1 MKVFE
6 YDENQI
12 KDLQKKS
19 KIGTAICAVAGFL
32 VCLILFLVHSRSN
45 TIIILPIVC
54 IIAAATVCVTL
65 GIVLGRLGYLKQ
77 YGFIVK
83 KAATASLTTKLT
95 YIGSETSIVTRDHLR
110 FTKSNF
116 TDDGNN
122 VVTFCVLVP
131 HNLDL
136 KEGQRVSVVH
146 VDDILLSVE
155 AIDE

>member
-1 MKVFE
+1 MPNFVFGSFKE
-6 YDENQI
+6 QYDYNLADRLHYSCGYRLRDIGNSVGQTRIFETI
-12 KDLQKKS
+12 WFYSQKS
-19 KIGTAICAVAGFL
+19 GNGF
-32 VCLILFLVHSRSN
+32 FD
-45 TIIILPIVC
+45 
-54 IIAAATVCVTL
+54 
-65 GIVLGRLGYLKQ
+65 Y
-77 YGFIVK
+77 
-83 KAATASLTTKLT
+83 KLT

-146 VDDILLSVE
+146 VDDILLLVE